1 MSPVTLVFPINNGS
15 FQEQSFPPGFQLPIA
30 GFTQVCQSVSKSV
43 PADPSTALGHVRV
56 NISLSSRTSFN
67 MAQGHTPLGFGSVND
82 ATRSFGSLEFLNPK
96 ILRQPAVRR
105 CLLVPNSNSRLEMT
119 LTKFRHLGFRLIFET
134 AEVSVFCFI
143 LVFSLTYTLT
153 LHENFPS

>member
-1 MSPVTLVFPINNGS
+1 MSPVTSVFPINNGS

-43 PADPSTALGHVRV
+43 PADPSTVLGHIRV

-67 MAQGHTPLGFGSVND
+67 IAQGHTPLGFGSVND
-82 ATRSFGSLEFLNPK
+82 ATRSLGSLEFLNPK

-105 CLLVPNSNSRLEMT
+105 CLSGAEFERKTWDDTYQVSPSGIQTDIWDCRGLCFL
-119 LTKFRHLGFRLIFET
+119 FYFGF
-134 AEVSVFCFI
+134 
-143 LVFSLTYTLT
+143 
-153 LHENFPS
+153 